1 MKGVV
6 TTNEMNGILKSI
18 PRLLTAALLLLP
30 PANANEAICKPQ
42 KTKKVSRLC
51 IRVINQSGGP
61 QENTH
66 LAVFDG
72 EKQIAEGVT
81 GSDGKYSFDSLQKGT
96 YKVKVHADGFID
108 DAFPIV
114 VTGSSKK
121 CNHAVEVLLHIGW
134 LPCTGMVRF
143 VKP

>member
-1 MKGVV
+1 MK
-6 TTNEMNGILKSI
+6 GILKSI
-18 PRLLTAALLLLP
+18 VSLSTAALLLLQA
-30 PANANEAICKPQ
+30 ANANEAVCKPQ
-42 KTKKVSRLC
+42 KTKKVSHLC

-81 GSDGKYSFDSLQKGT
+81 GSDGKFSFDGLRKGT
-96 YKVKVHADGFID
+96 YKVKVHADGFLD

-121 CNHAVEVLLHIGW
+121 CGHAVEVLLYIGW
-134 LPCTGMVRF
+134 LPCTGVVRF